1 MPVAASLPRDCLYIY
16 TDKPILPPRAGGAAR
31 YTEKRKPRATGYQYT

>member
-16 TDKPILPPRAGGAAR
+16 MINLFYHRKHKDASRC
-31 YTEKRKPRATGYQYT
+31 TEKPN